1 MALRYACVYLF
12 KGDEVGDE
20 VELGLQLVEV
30 VEDFGQAAEGLFL
43 LFVILHDAFGHHS
56 LAQTAQYGENSVGSG
71 HRIGEQ
77 EVKFVGAEH
86 RGDLGCRRAYAVL
99 TAQIVSRTL
108 AQVVATKK
116 AAYEVVAQHLDEVGV
131 VIARS
136 VGLTVEGQQAQHKG
150 VDAAVGKGIAHSD
163 VDAVV
168 GVDGRQGAEGGYK
181 EALVGEDD
189 GRALGVGEPV
199 GMVGEELAGILAL
212 QHILRTLDDVH
223 LTLALTEERRPM
235 GDYLGEVLVV
245 GAQETAGLLHGVG
258 IVVGVGVGEQRTLA
272 TPHIFRYDA
281 PLAFR
286 QGVEADEVEGLVR
299 AAVGKGGYVLGHMA
313 VGHSAI
319 GLAPLG
325 EEGAQ
330 LRVVLEER
338 MVELQIVALEGAHVG
353 VLHIPLKDVLYVVQ
367 VDEELTGVDTIAVYL
382 GEVGEH
388 HVAEGYEVLEG
399 LVLAVVA
406 ADSHVYEVKLK
417 EQELVGDNP
426 EAAELC
432 HKVVDDCNLRQEECG
447 AVLGG
452 ELLESAAEEELGAM
466 VVEYNEDPVGIAR
479 VLTQYAR
486 RYLAEVRIHCFAS
499 SRVSGLPTSSQRL
512 SLWI

>member
-1 MALRYACVYLF
+1 M
-12 KGDEVGDE
+12 
-20 VELGLQLVEV
+20 
-30 VEDFGQAAEGLFL
+30 
-43 LFVILHDAFGHHS
+43 
-56 LAQTAQYGENSVGSG
+56 
-71 HRIGEQ
+71 
-77 EVKFVGAEH
+77 
-86 RGDLGCRRAYAVL
+86 
-99 TAQIVSRTL
+99 
-108 AQVVATKK
+108 
-116 AAYEVVAQHLDEVGV
+116 
-131 VIARS
+131 
-136 VGLTVEGQQAQHKG
+136 
-150 VDAAVGKGIAHSD
+150 
-163 VDAVV
+163 
-168 GVDGRQGAEGGYK
+168 
-181 EALVGEDD
+181 
-189 GRALGVGEPV
+189 
-199 GMVGEELAGILAL
+199 
-212 QHILRTLDDVH
+212 H
-223 LTLALTEERRPM
+223 LTFALTEERRPV
-235 GDYLGEVLVV
+235 GNYLGEVLVV

-272 TPHIFRYDA
+272 APHIFSYDA

-286 QGVEADEVEGLVR
+286 QGVEADEVDGLVR

-313 VGHSAI
+313 VGHAAV

-330 LRVVLEER
+330 PRVVLEER

-406 ADSHVYEVKLK
+406 ADSHVYAVKLK

-432 HKVVDDCNLRQEECG
+432 HEVVDDCNLRQEEGG

-486 RYLAEVRIHCFAS
+486 RYLAEERIHCFAS